1 MPTTLMS
8 WGSRTRPTQLEQIGG
23 VLVTASNLGST
34 LGAVVGGIVVDLAT
48 DSTPLLIGGI
58 AAIAGAALLS
68 ALCR

>member
-1 MPTTLMS
+1 MTP
-8 WGSRTRPTQLEQIGG
+8 
-23 VLVTASNLGST
+23 SNLGST